1 MGIKVMTDTAQRVLD
16 ELEIRNLLARIAQA
30 SDDRELDE
38 YMACMHA
45 DAVWG
50 GTGFPERRGHAAIL
64 EGAVQRRADG
74 IAGPGSHTRHLIST
88 SRVEVQHDA
97 ATARSIFLFYGN
109 THETPQLSMMGV
121 WEDEFLRTD
130 EGWKLSRRTIVRE
143 EA

>member
-1 MGIKVMTDTAQRVLD
+1 MADAVQRVLD
-16 ELEIRNLLARIAQA
+16 ELEIRNLLARSAQA
-30 SDDRELDE
+30 SDDGELDD
-38 YMACMHA
+38 YIACMHE

-50 GTGFPERRGHAAIL
+50 GAGFPERRGHAAIL
-64 EGAVQRRADG
+64 EGAVGRRADG
-74 IAGPGSHTRHLIST
+74 MAGPGSHTRHLIST
-88 SRVEVQHDA
+88 SRIDVQGDT

-109 THETPQLSMMGV
+109 THETPELRLMGV

>member
-1 MGIKVMTDTAQRVLD
+1 MADTAQRLLD

-30 SDDRELDE
+30 SDEAELDQ
-38 YMACMHA
+38 YMTYMHE

-50 GTGFPERRGHAAIL
+50 GTGFPERRGHAEIL
-64 EGAVQRRADG
+64 AGAVKRRADG

-88 SRVEVQHDA
+88 SIVEVQGDA

-109 THETPQLSMMGV
+109 THATPELRMMGV
-121 WEDEFLRTD
+121 WADELMRTD